1 MSGSSNLA
9 SVQHS
14 TAAYDFAAALRN
26 WEKAQSLVHYLRES
40 WGEAVLTGEFGVN
53 TDSEHFNNVIRE
65 AAFAEAKK
73 QLPQFITSSG
83 LADADID
90 FETDT
95 VSWQVD
101 FEPSASFCASLK
113 LSTEITVKQLHCKAT
128 VRAFVGEDS
137 AEKCVAFVA
146 KPEDISFV
154 PPRQGWKQL
163 VDTQV
168 SHAIKDEVGNLD
180 ESVWQPGE
188 EGVEGLIRFVQ
199 QTLYAEQKEVYTE
212 WGVSKPDM
220 VSLDVY
226 PAFNYFGEAPKQDL
240 AEESASD
247 QSSAEDPVKVAPTKE
262 TETKKVDIGLTAVFG
277 AYFWED
283 KGVRRLT
290 DVTRAFHI
298 SPTEEGFYLSG

>member
-1 MSGSSNLA
+1 MSGSSDLA
-9 SVQHS
+9 SVQHN
-14 TAAYDFAAALRN
+14 TAACDFAAALRN
-26 WEKAQSLVHYLRES
+26 WEKAQSLVHYLQES
-40 WGEAVLTGEFGVN
+40 WGEAVLTDEFGVN
-53 TDSEHFNNVIRE
+53 NDSEHFGNVIRE
-65 AAFAEAKK
+65 AAFAETKK

-83 LADADID
+83 LADAGVD
-90 FETDT
+90 FETAT

-101 FEPSASFCASLK
+101 FEPSVPFCTKPKHL
-113 LSTEITVKQLHCKAT
+113 TIKQLHCKAT
-128 VRAFVGEDS
+128 ARAFVGEDS
-137 AEKCVAFVA
+137 AENCGEYVA

-154 PPRQGWKQL
+154 APRLGWKSV

-188 EGVEGLIRFVQ
+188 EGVEGLIRFVR
-199 QTLYAEQKEVYTE
+199 QTLYEEQKEVYTE

-226 PAFNYFGEAPKQDL
+226 VAFNYFGEQPKQDL
-240 AEESASD
+240 TEESASE
-247 QSSAEDPVKVAPTKE
+247 QSSGEDPAKVAPT
-262 TETKKVDIGLTAVFG
+262 KVDIGLTAVFG

-290 DVTRAFHI
+290 DATRAFHI
-298 SPTEEGFYLSG
+298 SPTKEGFYLSG